1 LWRGKTVVVM
11 CVILALIMSGYGQ
24 CNAEEIHPYDG
35 WVFDLDALR
44 GMRRICVSQ
53 FNRHVAAGAANWVI
67 DELEKL
73 GYIEVA
79 RWD

>member
-1 LWRGKTVVVM
+1 MGNVMQRRYIRMMGGSLTLTPSGECVV
-11 CVILALIMSGYGQ
+11 
-24 CNAEEIHPYDG
+24 
-35 WVFDLDALR
+35 
-44 GMRRICVSQ
+44 CVSQ